1 MGGVTF
7 RKRGGSEGLDFGEPL
22 IFPIGG
28 QKIFERN
35 EKLHYHSIKY
45 NYSNPLSAN
54 PTKWSNTLKQFV
66 GKSRRNCLRVL
77 GHFVGL
83 ALKGLICF
91 KGVHMN

>member
-54 PTKWSNTLKQFV
+54 PTKWSHSSNSSAKAGEIV
-66 GKSRRNCLRVL
+66 
-77 GHFVGL
+77 
-83 ALKGLICF
+83 
-91 KGVHMN
+91 